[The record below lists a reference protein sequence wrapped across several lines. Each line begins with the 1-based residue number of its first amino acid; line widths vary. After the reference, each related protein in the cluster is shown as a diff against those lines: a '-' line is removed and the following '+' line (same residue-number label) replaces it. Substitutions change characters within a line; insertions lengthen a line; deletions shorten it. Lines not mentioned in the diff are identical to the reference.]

1 MQIELDN
8 VGIVAKSSI
17 NIDGLTVITGSN
29 NSGKSTIGKVAFALI
44 RSVSNYEVEAVVDR
58 FYYAID
64 QLNGITGIF
73 PFSFKY
79 HLKELN
85 VDQVLLDLFFDA
97 KKIKNL
103 SIDEIDAF
111 IEKLANA
118 LESLS
123 YDPQMQKSKSWAILD
138 SLSSDGG
145 YSAEQFNKDKNKA
158 LTLIKHIISNINGDP
173 DYRKYIKQSVLEHL
187 DKEFSSQLAPAKDP
201 SCLVSIDVSD
211 EGHKCL
217 SLRLKDWSLEEKD
230 GFVFEKSPY
239 NNVFFVD
246 DPYVIEDGTF
256 WNLSDDSKI
265 KGDSF
270 IITRWIL
277 NHRNDLRRQ
286 LKRQGQDNL
295 WQQVVL
301 SENYKKIVNKIDEVL
316 PGSFVKEGEETY
328 YTNDENVK
336 LKLSNLA
343 TGSKMFSIMK
353 ILLERGMLDS
363 KTLLILDEP
372 ECHLHPEWQNKFAE
386 LVVLLINEIGCHVLL
401 TTHSQNFMLAIDA
414 MTRKYKIRDI
424 SNFYQAKKNG
434 DRVSFENVNDN
445 LKSIYANFLKSFSVM
460 KMEYDSLLA
469 EDKE

>member
-8 VGIVAKSSI
+8 VGIIAKSSI

-44 RSVSNYEVEAVVDR
+44 RSVANYKVEAIVDR
-58 FYYAID
+58 FYYAIN
-64 QLNGITGIF
+64 QLNGISNIF

-85 VDQVLLDLFFDA
+85 VDQVLLDLFFDT

-103 SIDEIDAF
+103 EIDEIDGY

-138 SLSSDGG
+138 SLSNDGG
-145 YSAEQFNKDKNKA
+145 YSAEQFNKDKEKA
-158 LTLIKHIISNINGDP
+158 LALIRHIVSNINGDP
-173 DYRKYIKQSVLEHL
+173 DFRKYIKQSVLAHL

-201 SCLVSIDVSD
+201 SCLVSIDISD
-211 EGHKCL
+211 DGHKCF
-217 SLRLKDWSLEEKD
+217 SLRLKDWSIEKEED
-230 GFVFEKSPY
+230 FIFEKSPY
-239 NNVFFVD
+239 NNVVFVD
-246 DPYVIEDGTF
+246 DPYVIEDEAF

-270 IITRWIL
+270 IITKWIL
-277 NHRNDLRRQ
+277 NHRKDLRRQ
-286 LKRQGQDNL
+286 LKRPGQDNL

-301 SENYKKIVNKIDEVL
+301 SENYKKIVSKIDDVL

-343 TGSKMFSIMK
+343 TGSKMFSILK

-414 MTRKYKIRDI
+414 MTRKYKIRNI

-434 DRVSFENVNDN
+434 DRVTFENVNDN
-445 LKSIYANFLKSFSVM
+445 LKSIYADFLKSFSVM

-469 EDKE
+469 EDKG